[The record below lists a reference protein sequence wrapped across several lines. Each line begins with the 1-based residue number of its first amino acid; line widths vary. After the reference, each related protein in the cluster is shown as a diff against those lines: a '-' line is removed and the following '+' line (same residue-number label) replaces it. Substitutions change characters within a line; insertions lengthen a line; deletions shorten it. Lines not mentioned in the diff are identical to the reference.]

1 MPVYWASSAGIITS
15 AGSGITTE
23 LAVCKLAMTWLGA
36 EPAALSNVTTVT
48 NNSSKEDTLCNVV
61 YDSAR
66 KAVLEDYN
74 WQFAKRHL
82 MLNPQDGYY
91 ESPAGN
97 ANAAYIAVSGITNAD
112 PAVVT
117 TSANHGFSDG
127 FLVRLTDVAGMTQVN
142 NRTVRCANSNAT
154 TFECYGLNS
163 TSFNN
168 YTSGGKAI
176 RYEAYSDYQGGYVF
190 DVPADFL
197 RPVHIEGRPQY
208 ELVGSGNSQ
217 RILCTE
223 QYPVVEYIADVTT
236 VTEMSEG
243 FKRAWAARIA
253 AELANP
259 LQKKNAAMKDMWAW
273 YQQILH
279 QESKPSD
286 AKNVDPKH
294 LIREK
299 SSVLKDGGWQ

>member
-1 MPVYWASSAGIITS
+1 MITS
-15 AGSGITTE
+15 AGGDLTTE
-23 LAVCKLAMTWLGA
+23 LAICKLAMTWLGA
-36 EPAALSNVTTVT
+36 DPAALSNVTTVT

-61 YDSAR
+61 YNSAR

-82 MLNPQDGYY
+82 QLNPADGYY
-91 ESPAGN
+91 ESPSYN
-97 ANAAYIAVSGITNAD
+97 ANAAYISISNITKAD

-117 TSANHGFSDG
+117 TSANHGFVDG
-127 FLVRLTDVAGMTQVN
+127 YLVKISGVVGMTQIN
-142 NRTVRCANSNAT
+142 NRTVRCNNSNAT
-154 TFECYGLNS
+154 TFQCYGLNS
-163 TSFNN
+163 VNFNN
-168 YTSGGKAI
+168 YTSGGNAI
-176 RYEAYSDYQGGYVF
+176 RYEAFSDYQDGYVF

-197 RPVHIEGRPQY
+197 RPVAVEGRPQY
-208 ELVGSGNSQ
+208 EVVGSGNSQ

-223 QYPVVEYIADVTT
+223 QEPIIEYIANVTT
-236 VTEMSEG
+236 VSEMSEG

-273 YQQILH
+273 YQQVLNS
-279 QESKPSD
+279 ESTPSD
-286 AKNVDPKH
+286 SKNVDPKH

-299 SSVLKDGGWQ
+299 SNVLKDGGWQ

>member
-36 EPAALSNVTTVT
+36 EPSALSNVTTIT

-82 MLNPQDGYY
+82 MLNPADGYY
-91 ESPAGN
+91 ESPASN
-97 ANAAYIAVSGITNAD
+97 ANAAYVTISDITNAD

-117 TSANHGFSDG
+117 TSNNHGFADGWLIKISD
-127 FLVRLTDVAGMTQVN
+127 VVGMTQVN
-142 NRTVRCANSNAT
+142 NRTVRCANGNGN

-168 YTSGGKAI
+168 YVSAGNAV

-197 RPVHIEGRPQY
+197 RPVHVEGRPQY

-223 QYPVVEYIADVTT
+223 QYPVVEYIADVSN
-236 VTEMSEG
+236 VSEMTEG

-259 LQKKNAAMKDMWAW
+259 LQKKNAAMPDMWGW
-273 YQQILH
+273 YQQVL
-279 QESKPSD
+279 QRESKPSD
-286 AKNVDPKH
+286 SKNVDPKH

-299 SSVLKDGGWQ
+299 SNVLKDGGWQ

>member
-36 EPAALSNVTTVT
+36 DPSALSNVTTIT

-82 MLNPQDGYY
+82 MLNPADGYY
-91 ESPAGN
+91 QSPSNNSSDA
-97 ANAAYIAVSGITNAD
+97 IVPISGITNAD

-117 TSANHGFSDG
+117 TTNNHGFSNG
-127 FLVRLTDVAGMTQVN
+127 WLVKISGVTGMDQIN
-142 NRTVRCANSNAT
+142 GRTVRCANSNAT

-163 TSFNN
+163 TAFSS
-168 YTSGGKAI
+168 YVSSGNAV
-176 RYEAYSDYQGGYVF
+176 RFEAYSDYHNGYAF

-197 RPVHIEGRPQY
+197 RPVHVEGRPQY

-223 QYPVVEYIADVTT
+223 QFPVVEYIADVT
-236 VTEMSEG
+236 VVAEMSEG

-259 LQKKNAAMKDMWAW
+259 LQKKNAAMPDMWGW
-273 YQQILH
+273 YQQVLER
-279 QESKPSD
+279 ESKPSD
-286 AKNVDPKH
+286 SKNVDPKH
-294 LIREK
+294 LIRER
-299 SSVLKDGGWQ
+299 SNVLRDGGWE